1 MNINGLK
8 DKWFELVNKMNSRG
22 VPIPLI
28 RDAKTGLGS
37 MSLTL
42 VFLSFNVWLMSV
54 LGKLAGYFGGID
66 TNSCLNMFL
75 ACAGLYWGRK
85 FQSDGKKVELGDQAP
100 KE

>member
-1 MNINGLK
+1 MDFNAFK
-8 DKWFELVNKMNSRG
+8 QKWMDIVNKANSAG
-22 VPIPLI
+22 IPIPLV

-54 LGKLAGYFGGID
+54 IGKVAGHLGGMNPD
-66 TNSCLNMFL
+66 QCLNMFL

-85 FQSDGKKVELGDQAP
+85 FQKDDKKIDLGSD